1 MRKQWIFTMGAAVLA
16 GAIGG
21 ALVSPAPLGA
31 VAKEIVELLADS
43 SQLLQGQ
50 RDLQSSL
57 DTKMSEVKTLV
68 QQQAEN
74 SNKLAGSIAG
84 MQKTVQ
90 DLQANSQAQ
99 LNSATTGVQGL
110 SDNFSELQGRL
121 TKISSQ
127 LGDMQNS
134 LQNLDSKISTLAPA
148 TAPQGT
154 GQQPAGSTF
163 PSPNMPSAG
172 SSQNAPPPT
181 TNSAASQ
188 SGAPPA
194 TNPAGAQ
201 QSPSSPV
208 PSGDTLYNN
217 ALSDILTRK
226 YDLAQQECQD
236 YLKYY
241 PNGAYASNAVFYL
254 GEVARTQKRYDEA
267 IDFYTTVL
275 TRYPDSFKL
284 VSALYE
290 RGVCYNYLG
299 RKTQA
304 IADFRQVVRKY
315 PHTDEEGRSRER
327 LKELGATA

>member
-1 MRKQWIFTMGAAVLA
+1 MGAAVLA

-90 DLQANSQAQ
+90 DCRRIVRLQ

-127 LGDMQNS
+127 LGDMQ
-134 LQNLDSKISTLAPA
+134 I
-148 TAPQGT
+148 
-154 GQQPAGSTF
+154 
-163 PSPNMPSAG
+163 
-172 SSQNAPPPT
+172 
-181 TNSAASQ
+181 
-188 SGAPPA
+188 
-194 TNPAGAQ
+194 
-201 QSPSSPV
+201 
-208 PSGDTLYNN
+208 
-217 ALSDILTRK
+217 R
-226 YDLAQQECQD
+226 
-236 YLKYY
+236 
-241 PNGAYASNAVFYL
+241 
-254 GEVARTQKRYDEA
+254 
-267 IDFYTTVL
+267 
-275 TRYPDSFKL
+275 
-284 VSALYE
+284 
-290 RGVCYNYLG
+290 
-299 RKTQA
+299 
-304 IADFRQVVRKY
+304 FRI
-315 PHTDEEGRSRER
+315 
-327 LKELGATA
+327 